1 MKVSKVKLHQII
13 ENFLF
18 ESKDAKEKK
27 SFKIDEEIKLP
38 DGLTFEFKSSDDGG
52 VTVVETGPEGE
63 FKYSLSQDQVEGES
77 KEKENFVVNVAG
89 ILMAIS
95 RDKGKNTVKDVLKKL
110 SPFIDLSPAL
120 TRPVLVKYDQ
130 KHIKNTSSS
139 RIT

>member
-52 VTVVETGPEGE
+52 VTVVETSVCFVEI
-63 FKYSLSQDQVEGES
+63 LS
-77 KEKENFVVNVAG
+77 
-89 ILMAIS
+89 
-95 RDKGKNTVKDVLKKL
+95 
-110 SPFIDLSPAL
+110 
-120 TRPVLVKYDQ
+120 
-130 KHIKNTSSS
+130 
-139 RIT
+139 